1 MKRITFLASF
11 CPCSFLVNICYT
23 STQCLP
29 ASLFRACLSSESTC
43 SQMFLQILRDVE
55 SSVAARKQGPGDCDI
70 VFLVYNRDLKQ
81 IWQKVE
87 IF

>member
-55 SSVAARKQGPGDCDI
+55 SSVSARNCDI